1 MGNVTS
7 RMFRLDLTSVSYQT
21 NSLNNPHDGIRHNIQ
36 LLIKNLFKD
45 QESVYCVLDG
55 LCHICFR

>member
-1 MGNVTS
+1 
-7 RMFRLDLTSVSYQT
+7 MFRLDLTSVSYQT

-36 LLIKNLFKD
+36 LLIKNVFKD